1 MRAARFFIDAPLAL
15 GMHIELPPRVAH
27 HAVRVLRLSDG
38 DSIVVFNGQGG
49 EFPARLAIDGSRAVA
64 EIETRDAIDR
74 ESPLSVTL
82 VQAWIATDK
91 LDWVIEKSV
100 ELGVQSI
107 VLTPAQRS
115 VVRVGGDRLAK
126 RVARLRELI
135 VAACAQCG
143 RNRIP
148 QIDAASTFAG
158 ALHAGL
164 SQGAIGLLLDPT
176 AALRL
181 SEAQLGDRRVALAVG
196 PEGGFDD
203 DERALAR
210 RLGYGEHRLG
220 PRILR
225 TETAGLAALAVLQ
238 VTAGD
243 FASESLAR

>member
-15 GMHIELPPRVAH
+15 GMQIELPFRVAH

-38 DSIVVFNGQGG
+38 DAILVFNGRGG
-49 EFPARLAIDGSRAVA
+49 EFPARLAIAGSRAIA
-64 EIETRDAIDR
+64 NIQAHDAMER

-107 VLTPAQRS
+107 VLTPAQRA
-115 VVRVGGDRLAK
+115 VVRVAGDRLAK
-126 RVARLRELI
+126 RLARLRELI

-148 QIDAASTFAG
+148 LIDAASTFAS

-164 SQGAIGLLLDPT
+164 SEGAMGLLLDPNS
-176 AALRL
+176 ALRL
-181 SEAQLGDRRVALAVG
+181 SEAQLDNRRVALAVG

-203 DERALAR
+203 DERAIAR
-210 RLGYGEHRLG
+210 QLGYREHRLG

-238 VTAGD
+238 ATAGD
-243 FASESLAR
+243 FR